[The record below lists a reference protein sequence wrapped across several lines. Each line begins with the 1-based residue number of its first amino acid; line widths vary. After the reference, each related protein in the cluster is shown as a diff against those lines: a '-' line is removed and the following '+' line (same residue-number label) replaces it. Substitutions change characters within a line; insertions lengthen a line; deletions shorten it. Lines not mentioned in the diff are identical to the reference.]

1 MVWGISTYNI
11 CVEWSGFLEG
21 WLRAVEGNLRE
32 ADKGDWSRVDSR
44 RILSNI
50 ILLSYVTA
58 HLQENS

>member
-32 ADKGDWSRVDSR
+32 ADKGD
-44 RILSNI
+44 
-50 ILLSYVTA
+50 
-58 HLQENS
+58 